1 MNNCQ
6 LLSGWINQL
15 DNPLVLLHEQ
25 SKAFRTIDLKHL
37 SKDILDFKNLHSWIR
52 NKNIPKFL
60 LRNILITIINT
71 NPPEDCRNEL
81 LGILLE
87 NE

>member
-1 MNNCQ
+1 MSNCQ
-6 LLSGWINQL
+6 LLSSWINQL
-15 DNPLVLLHEQ
+15 DNPIVLLEK
-25 SKAFRTIDLKHL
+25 SKAFRTIDLRHL
-37 SKDILDFKNLHSWIR
+37 SKDILDFESLRSWLN